1 MIETLEQNLFCI
13 LESFHGSKNKRKIFL
28 NLWKKNK
35 RWRVYIM
42 YAMLFLPPDWET
54 NKLSCLGEAY
64 FIFRLAKLF
73 PAFGVKTSAAT
84 VPWRY
89 FFFSLNIITF

>member
-1 MIETLEQNLFCI
+1 MEVKIRERLF
-13 LESFHGSKNKRKIFL
+13 F

-35 RWRVYIM
+35 RRRVHIM
-42 YAMLFLPPDWET
+42 YAMLFLPPDWES
-54 NKLSCLGEAY
+54 NKLSCSGEAY

-84 VPWRY
+84 VP
-89 FFFSLNIITF
+89 